1 ASPRPTAVIYDRKYS
16 AASMMKPGEIDWSFL
31 KDVKLFHTTG
41 ITPALSPTARE
52 ATLEA
57 IDAAKKAG
65 CKISMDINYRAKLWS
80 TKEAEATMTPLAEKL
95 DVLFTTDE
103 DTWRVWN
110 MKGTPEEI
118 ITGLKD
124 RFHIPVV
131 AITIREIVTVLK
143 NRWSS
148 MVYADKIY
156 KSKRVYDVEIVDRIG
171 SGDSFAAGFIYGYL
185 NGDIQMGVDYGD
197 VMAAFKHSIP
207 GDSNYMAKD
216 EVDQAVKANSDLRIQ
231 R

>member
-1 ASPRPTAVIYDRKYS
+1 
-16 AASMMKPGEIDWSFL
+16 
-31 KDVKLFHTTG
+31 
-41 ITPALSPTARE
+41 
-52 ATLEA
+52 
-57 IDAAKKAG
+57 
-65 CKISMDINYRAKLWS
+65 
-80 TKEAEATMTPLAEKL
+80 
-95 DVLFTTDE
+95 
-103 DTWRVWN
+103 

-197 VMAAFKHSIP
+197 VMAAYKHSIP

-216 EVDQAVKANSDLRIQ
+216 EVDQAVKATSDLRIQ